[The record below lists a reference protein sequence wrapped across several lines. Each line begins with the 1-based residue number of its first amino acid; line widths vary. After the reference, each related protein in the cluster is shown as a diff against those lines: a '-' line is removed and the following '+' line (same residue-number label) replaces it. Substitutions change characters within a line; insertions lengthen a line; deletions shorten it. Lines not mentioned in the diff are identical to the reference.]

1 MNKWVC
7 GIDGGGTKTV
17 AYAATMDG
25 EVVARTVET
34 ASNYHVVGVEEFKRV
49 ILSILMK
56 LTEESNK
63 KIANLQAIM
72 LGLAGVDRSEDA
84 RIVTEALRE
93 IGINCRIILEHDAAI
108 ALAAGAGKMHGIVLI
123 AGTGS
128 IAYGVNASGQ
138 SARAGGFGHLIG
150 DEGSGYDIAI
160 KAIRAALLAEEKRGA
175 PTMLMSYMLRDA
187 GLSSRDELVGFVYR
201 QGESKAALA
210 QLAQA
215 VVKCADA
222 GDIVA
227 RALIDQAG
235 SDLANLA
242 QSVHA
247 RNFAGERLIKII
259 ACGSIITKIPRIQE
273 VVSSA
278 IQEWGELIILEG
290 DAALGAIN
298 IAIDTINSKR

>member
-1 MNKWVC
+1 
-7 GIDGGGTKTV
+7 
-17 AYAATMDG
+17 
-25 EVVARTVET
+25 
-34 ASNYHVVGVEEFKRV
+34 
-49 ILSILMK
+49 
-56 LTEESNK
+56 
-63 KIANLQAIM
+63 
-72 LGLAGVDRSEDA
+72 
-84 RIVTEALRE
+84 
-93 IGINCRIILEHDAAI
+93 
-108 ALAAGAGKMHGIVLI
+108 MHGIVLI